1 MYLGDKK
8 EWNRSLVS
16 RVFPV
21 IINAQTS
28 LQARNAP
35 LEEYVSLLASAPPP
49 MGGSGRDNLT
59 ERHLLSHASGLQR
72 QDRRCWGE
80 EGEEKP
86 KERLGLIKTSQPF
99 QCPIKIIR
107 GEERLGGV
115 LFDDHERQLR
125 RTNPEAQIVLYA
137 GCGHLIHQSKAFER
151 RFLDDLEQFI
161 SQVS

>member
-1 MYLGDKK
+1 ALSGHWMPSGCYRTLIGWLRSRSSGAIRSPECGRSFVGGSAMYLGDKK

-59 ERHLLSHASGLQR
+59 ERHLLSHASG
-72 QDRRCWGE
+72 
-80 EGEEKP
+80 
-86 KERLGLIKTSQPF
+86 
-99 QCPIKIIR
+99 
-107 GEERLGGV
+107 
-115 LFDDHERQLR
+115 
-125 RTNPEAQIVLYA
+125 
-137 GCGHLIHQSKAFER
+137 
-151 RFLDDLEQFI
+151 
-161 SQVS
+161 